1 MLKNIPVYLFS
12 ALLTVVS
19 LSASAQET
27 DSLKTDTVKTDTVKI
42 DTALLNKYHIDAPKN
57 SLPVR
62 TRTIQVKQEM
72 IPVTLLD
79 YHVNYWRKWMT
90 LAINFNQSSFSNNY
104 VSGGA
109 NAIAV
114 AGEFEYRSEYHK
126 GTLDYNT
133 DLHFWYA
140 KSKNKGQGS
149 RKTNDRIYFDNKLAT
164 QLSKS
169 WFFFGSLTFESQFD
183 KGYNYNR
190 DGSLTLI
197 SNFMAPGYLT
207 ESIGFECKPS
217 SWFDLRIG
225 TGTARQTFLVNDTL
239 YKNLNG
245 NNYGVPKGKKFH
257 NDLAFQMVTTID
269 KYLDQKKALHLTTRY
284 ALFIPYEKNIKF
296 ITHRVDAGLSA
307 RVTRL
312 VSCSVN
318 GTFIYDRSVK
328 PDPQGSEGLA
338 LGIAYHFPY

>member
-1 MLKNIPVYLFS
+1 MLKNISGYFFLG
-12 ALLTVVS
+12 LLTVAS
-19 LSASAQET
+19 LSASAQNT
-27 DSLKTDTVKTDTVKI
+27 DSLKKDSVKI

-62 TRTIQVKQEM
+62 TRTIQVKQEL

-79 YHVNYWRKWMT
+79 YHVSYWRKWIS
-90 LAINFNQSSFSNNY
+90 LNIAFNQSSFSNNY

-114 AGEFEYRSEYHK
+114 GGDFEYRSEYK
-126 GTLDYNT
+126 RGTLDYVT
-133 DLHFWYA
+133 DLHLWYA
-140 KSKNKGQGS
+140 KSKNKGQGA

-190 DGSLTLI
+190 NGSLTLI
-197 SNFMAPGYLT
+197 SDFLAPGYLT

-217 SWFDLRIG
+217 PWFDLRIG

-239 YKNLNG
+239 YKNLGG

-269 KYLDQKKALHLTTRY
+269 KYLDQRKTLHLTTRY

-307 RVTRL
+307 QVTRL
-312 VSCSVN
+312 VSCAVN
-318 GTFIYDRSVK
+318 GTFVYDRSVK
-328 PDPQGSEGLA
+328 PDPQASEGLS
-338 LGIAYHFPY
+338 LGITYRFPY